1 MKSKTPRPHPS
12 DERLREQ
19 LTYLKM
25 PFMRQHFEELSAE
38 AIRKKWP
45 PVEYLKALVEGEA
58 DLRNTKGIARR
69 VKQAQFPVFKSLEEF
84 DFTWPKSINRVQVQD
99 LFRLKFVERKA
110 NVILLGQVGLGK
122 THLSIALG
130 HAACEHGYRV
140 LFTTA
145 VDAINALSAAQMA
158 GRLTQELKKYNRPD
172 VLVID
177 EVGYLPVDKRG
188 ADLLFQVVSR
198 RYERGS
204 IVLTTNK
211 EYKKWAEIF
220 NNDATLTSAMLDRLL
235 HHSETVVITGKTK
248 RRNSR
253 NDE

>member
-1 MKSKTPRPHPS
+1 MNPRAQHPNPS
-12 DERLREQ
+12 DERLRER
-19 LTYLKM
+19 LTYLKL

-38 AIRKKWP
+38 ATRKKWTH
-45 PVEYLKALVEGEA
+45 VQFLKALVEGEA
-58 DLRNTKGIARR
+58 DLRNDKGVARR
-69 VKQAQFPVFKSLEEF
+69 IKQAQFPVIKSLEEF

-99 LFRLKFVERKA
+99 LFRLKFVEKNA
-110 NVILLGQVGLGK
+110 NVIMMGQVGLGK

-130 HAACEHGYRV
+130 HAACEQGYRV

-158 GRLTQELKKYNRPD
+158 GRLNIELKKYLRPD
-172 VLVID
+172 VLVVD

-188 ADLLFQVVSR
+188 ADLLFQVVSK

-235 HHSETVVITGKTK
+235 HHSETVVITGKSK
-248 RRNSR
+248 RKDAV
-253 NDE
+253 NDD

>member
-1 MKSKTPRPHPS
+1 MSKTHCLNPS
-12 DERLREQ
+12 DERLKQQ
-19 LTYLKM
+19 LTYLKL
-25 PFMRQHFEELSAE
+25 PFMREHYEELTAE
-38 AIRKKWP
+38 ASSKNLTP
-45 PVEYLKALVEGEA
+45 LQYLKALVEGEA
-58 DLRNTKGIARR
+58 DLRNDRGIARR
-69 VKQAQFPVFKSLEEF
+69 IKQAQLPVIKSLEQF
-84 DFTWPKSINRVQVQD
+84 DFTWPKTINRVQVQD
-99 LFRLKFVERKA
+99 LFRLKFVEEKG
-110 NVILLGQVGLGK
+110 NVIMMGHVGLGK

-130 HAACEHGYRV
+130 HAACVQGYRV

-145 VDAINALSAAQMA
+145 VDAINALSAAQM
-158 GRLTQELKKYNRPD
+158 GCRLSSELKKYIRPD

-188 ADLLFQVVSR
+188 ADLLFQVVSK

-204 IVLTTNK
+204 IVLTTNR

-235 HHSETVVITGKTK
+235 HHSDTVVITGKS
-248 RRNSR
+248 RRKFKR